1 MKTGIPYCRHIDNG
15 MPSAVLSM
23 TDTLFLVV
31 SYCVSSDPSNDG
43 SLVSYCVSSDPS
55 NDGSLNSA
63 GIVGAGIPCRG
74 YFPVVMN

>member
-43 SLVSYCVSSDPS
+43 SL
-55 NDGSLNSA
+55 NSA

>member
-43 SLVSYCVSSDPS
+43 SL
-55 NDGSLNSA
+55 NSA
-63 GIVGAGIPCRG
+63 GIVGAGIPYRG